1 MRSCSSENRFVWR
14 EMTLLGGSRD
24 GHVSPMVQ
32 PRKEFG
38 AGGPEVGIDNR
49 RRRVS
54 IGGAGNGTINKAR

>member
-14 EMTLLGGSRD
+14 EMLLLGGSRD
-24 GHVSPMVQ
+24 GHVPSTFK
-32 PRKEFG
+32 PRKGFG

-54 IGGAGNGTINKAR
+54 IGGARNGTINKAR